1 MAMNEEQTQSAL
13 PILNTI
19 LTQKSA
25 AQSPEGTESTDKE
38 YYRISLQT
46 QDLGCQADSLYF

>member
-1 MAMNEEQTQSAL
+1 MNEEQTQSAL